1 MKSANDHG
9 FTADMTAGSY
19 AVAVTSGG
27 VTAGTF
33 TETNLAGTA
42 SQVVVSSGGGQ
53 STTVGTTFPTLLSGI
68 VEDAHGNPVL
78 VAGVSVTFTAPGA
91 GATGTFAN
99 GTDTTTVCH
108 YRQWGCH
115 CEPNASEAARRCS
128 VVRRRSDNDRSIS
141 APSA

>member
-1 MKSANDHG
+1 
-9 FTADMTAGSY
+9 MTAGSY

-99 GTDTTTVCH
+99 GTDTTTVVTI
-108 YRQWGCH
+108 
-115 CEPNASEAARRCS
+115 ASGVATANRMPARLPRRCS
-128 VVRRRSDNDRSIS
+128 GS
-141 APSA
+141 AAPV